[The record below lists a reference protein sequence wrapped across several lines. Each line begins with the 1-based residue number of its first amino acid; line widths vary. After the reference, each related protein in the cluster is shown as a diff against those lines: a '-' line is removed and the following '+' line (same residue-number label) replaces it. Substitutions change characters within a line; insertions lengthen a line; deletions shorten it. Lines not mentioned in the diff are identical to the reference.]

1 MRRASTHRTHVGPP
15 QAGSPLSVVA
25 LLVGDPGAAELWT
38 LRRLA
43 DCGGTL
49 HVVSGRS
56 ARNVPMARR
65 LRRLVRDHGVVG
77 VVSRL
82 VAARTVGRREEHREA
97 DELDR
102 LLDIDELRRWWARSG
117 LEPLPVASLNDP
129 EARAVIASLRPDL
142 IVRVS
147 GGILHRGTFSLA
159 RIGTLNIHHGL
170 AGAIRGMW
178 SIPWGIVESRRDWI
192 GATVHVI
199 DEGIDTG
206 TVLWTGAPQV
216 SAGDTGTT
224 LYFRAHVEAVEHLAR
239 VVHVGGKGMD
249 GPLAGR
255 DGDCRSRRVS
265 IRAGRRGLAPLP
277 SRGSRRAGA
286 RRLRGVHP
294 MITPTG
300 ALLAAA
306 TSRHHRGGVIV
317 NEHTLDVAETRK
329 HVDVLG
335 RWFDFVQEPEVPER
349 LERPGRRPFC
359 LLTFDDGKRQNAA
372 ETAPALERLGVPAV
386 FYVVARF
393 LDRGE
398 PLWFDDYEALVDAL
412 GAPPRGLGGAVKQL
426 PFAILMERL
435 ERALA
440 GARRAPTAPATRCG
454 RCRGTT
460 RAASTSVA
468 SRSAR
473 TASITQSCRARRP
486 PTPWPTCAR
495 ASPPSPSSWGCH
507 AAPSR
512 SPTAITRRSWPAAPS
527 SARSRP

>member
-1 MRRASTHRTHVGPP
+1 MSGDGREPERHAPGEHASDARQPP

-206 TVLWTGAPQV
+206 KVLWTGAPQV

-239 VVHVGGKGMD
+239 VVHAGGNGMD
-249 GPLAGR
+249 GPSLGVTAIAAPAVY
-255 DGDCRSRRVS
+255 RSAPGVVAWLRYL
-265 IRAGRRGLAPLP
+265 RAGR
-277 SRGSRRAGA
+277 GA
-286 RRLRGVHP
+286 RAR
-294 MITPTG
+294 
-300 ALLAAA
+300 
-306 TSRHHRGGVIV
+306 
-317 NEHTLDVAETRK
+317 
-329 HVDVLG
+329 
-335 RWFDFVQEPEVPER
+335 
-349 LERPGRRPFC
+349 
-359 LLTFDDGKRQNAA
+359 
-372 ETAPALERLGVPAV
+372 
-386 FYVVARF
+386 VV
-393 LDRGE
+393 
-398 PLWFDDYEALVDAL
+398 YEA
-412 GAPPRGLGGAVKQL
+412 
-426 PFAILMERL
+426 
-435 ERALA
+435 
-440 GARRAPTAPATRCG
+440 
-454 RCRGTT
+454 
-460 RAASTSVA
+460 
-468 SRSAR
+468 
-473 TASITQSCRARRP
+473 SIR
-486 PTPWPTCAR
+486 
-495 ASPPSPSSWGCH
+495 
-507 AAPSR
+507 
-512 SPTAITRRSWPAAPS
+512 
-527 SARSRP
+527 